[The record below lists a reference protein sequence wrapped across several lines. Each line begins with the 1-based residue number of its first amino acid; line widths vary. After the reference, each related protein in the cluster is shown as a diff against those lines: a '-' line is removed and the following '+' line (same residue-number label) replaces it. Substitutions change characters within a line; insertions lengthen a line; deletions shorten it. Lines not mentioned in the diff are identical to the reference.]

1 MQNVCWLYETAC
13 SRVTQ
18 QSSMKIRYTFE
29 LAFKGLRTK
38 PTRTFL
44 TLLGVAI
51 GVAAVI
57 TIASLGAGT
66 RGLILNEISG
76 LGADILVVQ
85 PGSEPESV
93 ADIANVLYAEILTQ
107 DDIDAILRKQNVP
120 HAIDAS
126 PFVLVSGSVS
136 YGNETYV
143 PQIIGAEATTY
154 TDIFD
159 IYPKEGIIFGDDAV
173 KEKASVA
180 VIGDKVSKEL
190 FGQSSGLGENITI
203 KDRKFK
209 VVGVLPKMGQV
220 AFNDVDTLVLI
231 PYTTA
236 QTYLTGKAFFN
247 EFIVRV
253 DNADN
258 LARTER
264 DVELTL
270 RELHKLEDGEAND
283 FTIRTPEALA
293 EQVDTILLSLT
304 ILLTSV
310 VSIALVVG
318 GIGIMNIMLVSVTER
333 TREIG
338 LRKAIGATNADVL
351 LQFLIEAVLLTLLG
365 GVLGIVI
372 GACMSY
378 LAGLA
383 IRTFT
388 SLEWVFE
395 LPLSTS
401 IAAIVFS
408 VCVGLIFG
416 IYPARKAS
424 RKSPMEALRY
434 E

>member
-1 MQNVCWLYETAC
+1 MRLRN
-13 SRVTQ
+13 
-18 QSSMKIRYTFE
+18 TFE
-29 LAFKGLRTK
+29 LAYHGLSAK
-38 PTRTFL
+38 PSRTFL

-66 RGLILNEISG
+66 KNLILAEISG
-76 LGADILVVQ
+76 LGADVLVVQ
-85 PGSEPESV
+85 PGSEPESMT
-93 ADIANVLYAEILTQ
+93 DIANVLFAEILTQ
-107 DDIDAILRKQNVP
+107 KDVDAVLRTQNVP
-120 HAIDAS
+120 HAISAS
-126 PFVLVSGSVS
+126 PFVMVSGTVS

-143 PQIIGAEATTY
+143 PQIIGTEATTY
-154 TDIFD
+154 TDFFD
-159 IYPKEGIIFGDDAV
+159 IYPEEGVMFGADAI

-180 VIGDKVSKEL
+180 VIGDKVRKEL
-190 FGQSSGLGENITI
+190 FGQASGLGENITI

-209 VVGVLPKMGQV
+209 VVGVLPKLGQV
-220 AFNDVDTLVLI
+220 AFNNVDTLVLV

-236 QTYLTGKAFFN
+236 QTYLTGKSFFN

-253 DNADN
+253 DDADN

-270 RELHKLEDGEAND
+270 RELHNLEDGEKND

-293 EQVDTILLSLT
+293 DQVGTILLSLT

-310 VSIALVVG
+310 VAIALVVG
-318 GIGIMNIMLVSVTER
+318 GIGIMNMMLVSVTER
-333 TREIG
+333 THEIG
-338 LRKAIGATNADVL
+338 LRKAIGATDIDIL
-351 LQFLIEAVLLTLLG
+351 SQFLIEAVMLTFLG
-365 GVLGIVI
+365 GAVGIMF
-372 GACMSY
+372 GALMSY
-378 LAGLA
+378 LVGVA
-383 IRTFT
+383 IRMFT
-388 SLEWVFE
+388 DLKWVFQ

-401 IAAIVFS
+401 FVALLFS
-408 VCVGLIFG
+408 ICIGLIFG